1 MPTTNHET
9 AAAHVT
15 LEDRYELVERIGEG
29 AMGIVY
35 LARDLV
41 LDIPVAVK
49 MLRVEYCRIDEV
61 VRMFEQEATLSARML
76 SPHVVKVLARA
87 TARSGAPC
95 IVYEY
100 LAGESVATRLER
112 SPRLELDEVCAIV
125 LQAARALSR
134 AHALGV
140 VHRDVKPDNLFLVE
154 QSDSRP
160 VLKVLDFGVAEK
172 LARPGAAGTGGL
184 VGTTAYLAPEVFF
197 GPGLPDARTDLY
209 ALGVVA
215 YECLTGACPYPP
227 ECYDDLFDAMSK
239 STRRSV
245 RETRPELPEE
255 IDEWMNRALHPD
267 PFWRFASARE
277 LAHDLERVVRA
288 NAAPRPRPVA
298 TVARSRM
305 KNAAPRFARAA

>member
-1 MPTTNHET
+1 MPMTNAETTTET
-9 AAAHVT
+9 T
-15 LEDRYELVERIGEG
+15 ILEDRYELAERLGEG

-49 MLRVEYCRIDEV
+49 MLRGEYCRIPEV
-61 VRMFEQEATLSARML
+61 LRMFEQEADLSSRML

-87 TARSGAPC
+87 TTRAGAPC
-95 IVYEY
+95 IVYEH
-100 LAGESVATRLER
+100 LDGESVAARIER

-125 LQAARALSR
+125 LQTARGLSR

-140 VHRDVKPDNLFLVE
+140 VHRDVKPDNLFLVS
-154 QSDSRP
+154 QPDARP

-172 LARPGAAGTGGL
+172 LARPGGPGTGGL

-197 GPGLPDARTDLY
+197 GPSLPDARTDLY

-227 ECYDDLFDAMSK
+227 ECYDDLFDAMSMSK
-239 STRRSV
+239 RRSV

-255 IDEWMNRALHPD
+255 IDEWMDRALHPD

-277 LAHDLERVVRA
+277 LAHELERVVRA
-288 NAAPRPRPVA
+288 NAAPRPRRVA
-298 TVARSRM
+298 ALSRA
-305 KNAAPRFARAA
+305 KKPAVRFARAA